1 LRLATCSTST
11 TATKKHVVILEPN
24 RTELPSARRQLF
36 RRSAPPRLETVRIRA
51 PKLEEEEE
59 KVGGAKTE
67 EGNVSGQWDG
77 LCQLA
82 LAETEKVIA
91 SLSELDKGLQWN
103 ENSNRTVS
111 IIFANQNLNLM
122 QVRNYSILE
131 FLLAFNFY
139 VLLLRSFYCNHLIV
153 FIYMY
158 ISMFFTS
165 NCYL

>member
-1 LRLATCSTST
+1 M
-11 TATKKHVVILEPN
+11 
-24 RTELPSARRQLF
+24 
-36 RRSAPPRLETVRIRA
+36 
-51 PKLEEEEE
+51 
-59 KVGGAKTE
+59 
-67 EGNVSGQWDG
+67 SGQWDG

-131 FLLAFNFY
+131 FLLIIAFNFY